1 MKIKIEFDLR
11 LQEVLV
17 LHEMAKLDDEIDDD
31 RDDHQKNAT
40 DMITALI
47 SREIAKF
54 IASQAYRQQN
64 ESGFS
69 ISDIVS
75 FLEVD

>member
-31 RDDHQKNAT
+31 RDDHRKNAT
-40 DMITALI
+40 DMILTLA

-54 IASQAYRQQN
+54 IASQAYRKPN

-69 ISDIVS
+69 ISDIVN